1 MRRAVDLIP
10 GLSDALRG
18 RHVMATFFFPIDEA
32 FREILE
38 AGNLTEDEFMS
49 DPLSVR
55 SIILYH
61 VSDSQAY
68 YQ

>member
-1 MRRAVDLIP
+1 
-10 GLSDALRG
+10 
-18 RHVMATFFFPIDEA
+18 MATFFFPIDEA